1 MVRMRHCEVCR
12 GRRAVR
18 LRLYQRTPSITSAG
32 RCPVPINEASREY
45 PCPECGDSIPIS
57 RLAVLTEAQL
67 IDSRDISSVG
77 MQEACRAAAQ
87 AFVDKLL
94 DEDLIQFELGPEDAL
109 NLTVAVRATIG
120 VVSPRHVASLE
131 ERIAERQEAV
141 AREVVEQGARNI
153 RAWGRAY
160 SGDEGNISK
169 GQAVSSLWEALRA
182 VLARRDPKRRLS

>member
-1 MVRMRHCEVCR
+1 
-12 GRRAVR
+12 
-18 LRLYQRTPSITSAG
+18 
-32 RCPVPINEASREY
+32 
-45 PCPECGDSIPIS
+45 
-57 RLAVLTEAQL
+57 
-67 IDSRDISSVG
+67 
-77 MQEACRAAAQ
+77 MQEACRAATQ
-87 AFVDKLL
+87 ALVDKLL

-141 AREVVEQGARNI
+141 AREVAEQGARNI